1 MAEYE
6 RLITS
11 CKNFGIDAYIIDPAE
26 TKKKF
31 PLIDENAFLAA
42 IHSPADGTIDPA
54 MLVNALTKSAEKN
67 GCKVISFIFLFHI
80 IISLHKYYSL
90 EYL

>member
-6 RLITS
+6 RLVTS
-11 CKNFGIDAYIIDPAE
+11 CKNFGIDAYLIDPAE

-31 PLIDENAFLAA
+31 PLLNENAFLAA

-54 MLVNALTKSAEKN
+54 MLINALTKSAEKN
-67 GCKVISFIFLFHI
+67 GCKVKLHSFFSFIS
-80 IISLHKYYSL
+80 ISI
-90 EYL
+90 